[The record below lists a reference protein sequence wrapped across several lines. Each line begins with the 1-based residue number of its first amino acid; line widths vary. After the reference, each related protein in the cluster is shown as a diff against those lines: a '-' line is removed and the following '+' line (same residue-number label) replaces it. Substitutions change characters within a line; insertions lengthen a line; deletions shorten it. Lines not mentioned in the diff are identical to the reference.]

1 MRVFM
6 PKTWLV
12 IAVAAGVCL
21 GLGYVFSLL
30 WPAVFVGSALML
42 ASIVHAQSAR
52 EVLQGSFVA
61 SFIGYGLA
69 FSVFVFTT
77 LPLDWLGITSP
88 VLGFFTALFVCIIG
102 AASLAASFSFSMGLV
117 HFLSKNS
124 VMRVYALFP
133 FAWVLNEWLGPL
145 LFSVVHAGPFSRIHT
160 EFSVASFSYALAES
174 PVLLQSAWLGGI
186 FALAALI
193 GIGGVGFHSAW
204 GYVRNGWLW
213 RGSAFVMVAGLFIIG
228 GSFFHVSPHDNGK
241 SLSIGLI
248 TMYEDPDIY
257 IDAQKMQQRF
267 LQLSDFFAASSA
279 ELIVF
284 PEDSR
289 FLEWVHN
296 NNLMLP
302 KRSDGSGF
310 IIDSATVREGD
321 GALRPRIETYDTARM
336 ASDYHYKSVLVPL
349 GEYVPYLYQYM
360 LIVLGQRDFF
370 HHLATTRGFESSSK
384 LASPIVISGTPVA
397 VALCEESASP
407 FLYRAQVRSGAQVLV
422 NLSSH
427 SWFHSSHLVHDATI
441 RFAKVRAVESRRF
454 FIRSADAA
462 PSIIV
467 DPQGVLVGESSWR
480 GASLLE
486 RDVYL
491 RDGTTPYVRYGVLP
505 VMLVLMMYGV
515 SIIFLSTR
523 ARFDRG
529 KRGRMIP

>member
-1 MRVFM
+1 MRVFI
-6 PKTWLV
+6 PKAWFV
-12 IAVAAGVCL
+12 VAVAAGVCL

-42 ASIVHAQSAR
+42 ALIMRAKGVR
-52 EVLQGSFVA
+52 EVLGGAFLTGFA
-61 SFIGYGLA
+61 GYGFA

-88 VLGFFTALFVCIIG
+88 VLGFFTALLVCVIG
-102 AASLAASFSFSMGLV
+102 ATPLAASFSFSMGLV
-117 HFLSKNS
+117 YVISKDS
-124 VMRVYALFP
+124 VMRMYALFP
-133 FAWVLNEWLGPL
+133 TAWVLNEWLGPL
-145 LFSVVHAGPFSRIHT
+145 LFSVVHAGPFSRIHA
-160 EFSVASFSYALAES
+160 EFSVASFSYALAEG
-174 PVLLQSAWLGGI
+174 PVFLQSAWFGGI

-193 GIGGVGFHSAW
+193 GIGGVGFHSVW

-213 RGSAFVMVAGLFIIG
+213 RGSAFVMVVGLCIIG
-228 GSFFHVSPHDNGK
+228 GSFFHAPPHDNGK

-248 TMYEDPDIY
+248 TMHEDPDIY

-296 NNLMLP
+296 NNLVLP
-302 KRSDGSGF
+302 KKSDGSGF

-321 GALRPRIETYDTARM
+321 GALRPRIETYDTAHM
-336 ASDYHYKSVLVPL
+336 TSDYRYKAILVPL

-360 LIVLGQRDFF
+360 LIVLGQRDFL
-370 HHLATTRGFESSSK
+370 HHLTATRGFESSSK
-384 LASPIVISGTPVA
+384 SAYPVVISGTPVA

-454 FIRSADAA
+454 FVRSADAA
-462 PSIIV
+462 PSLIV
-467 DPQGVLVGESSWR
+467 DPYGFIAREGSW
-480 GASLLE
+480 GAPSLLE

-491 RDGTTPYVRYGVLP
+491 RDDTTPYVRYGVLP
-505 VMLVLMMYGV
+505 VMLVLMVYGAL
-515 SIIFLSTR
+515 IMLLSTR
-523 ARFDRG
+523 LRFNGD
-529 KRGRMIP
+529 KRGRMIL

>member
-12 IAVAAGVCL
+12 VAVAAGVCL

-42 ASIVHAQSAR
+42 ASLVRTQSVR
-52 EVLQGSFVA
+52 EVLRGAFLAGFV
-61 SFIGYGLA
+61 GYGFA

-88 VLGFFTALFVCIIG
+88 VLGFFAVLLVCIVG
-102 AASLAASFSFSMGLV
+102 ATSLAATFSFSMGVV

-124 VMRVYALFP
+124 VMRMYTLFP
-133 FAWVLNEWLGPL
+133 TAWVLNEWLGPL
-145 LFSVVHAGPFSRIHT
+145 LFSVVHAGPFSRIHA

-193 GIGGVGFHSAW
+193 GIGGVGLHSVW

-213 RGSAFVMVAGLFIIG
+213 RGSALVMVAALFIIG
-228 GSFFHVSPHDNGK
+228 GSFFHVSSHDNGE

-248 TMYEDPDIY
+248 TMHEDPGIY
-257 IDAQKMQQRF
+257 TDAQKMQQRF
-267 LQLSDFFAASSA
+267 LQLGDFFAASSA

-289 FLEWVHN
+289 FLEWVHQN
-296 NNLMLP
+296 NFVLP

-321 GALRPRIETYDTARM
+321 GALRPRIEAYDTARM
-336 ASDYHYKSVLVPL
+336 ASGYRYKAILVPL
-349 GEYVPYLYQYM
+349 GEYVPYLYQYI
-360 LIVLGQRDFF
+360 LTVLGQRDFL
-370 HHLATTRGFESSSK
+370 HHLATTRGFESSSRM
-384 LASPIVISGTPVA
+384 ASPVVVSGTSVA

-407 FLYRAQVRSGAQVLV
+407 FLYRTQVRSGAQVLV

-427 SWFHSSHLVHDATI
+427 SWFHSSRLVHDATI

-491 RDGTTPYVRYGVLP
+491 RDDTTPYVRYGVLP
-505 VMLVLMMYGV
+505 VMLVLMVYGAL
-515 SIIFLSTR
+515 IILLSTR
-523 ARFDRG
+523 LRFNGD